1 MIKFRFEYGM
11 ILIYLLLG
19 SGWILFSDELT
30 ELLAPNPEVAA
41 HFQTYKGL
49 FYVFVTAFL
58 FYGFLRKHLQKLRK
72 AEEKALESDRLKS
85 GFLANVSHEIRT
97 PMNGVM
103 GFAELL
109 KDESLTNEQRLEYI
123 SVIERSGER
132 MLDLIN
138 DIVNISMI
146 DTEQVRLHLSNVDTS
161 ELVTSLAALFEP
173 AAIEKGVSLKFSPCS
188 GDGMVGNLL
197 LDREKVI
204 CVLSI
209 LIKNALKYT
218 SNGSIEVS
226 CRREADIVRFT
237 VKDTGI
243 GIPEGQLEA
252 IFNRFVQ
259 VNMSYTKTYDGAGL
273 GLAIAKSFV
282 EIMGG
287 KIWAES
293 YQGSGSIF
301 NFTIPYKTS
310 KDLIK

>member
-11 ILIYLLLG
+11 ILIYLLIG
-19 SGWILFSDELT
+19 SGWIFFSDELT
-30 ELLAPNPEVAA
+30 ELLAPNPETAA

-49 FYVFVTAFL
+49 FYVFVTALL

-109 KDESLTNEQRLEYI
+109 KDESLSREQQLEYI
-123 SVIERSGER
+123 SVIEKSGER

-146 DTEQVRLHLSNVDTS
+146 DTGQIKLHLSNVETA
-161 ELVTSLAALFEP
+161 ELLTSLTALFEP
-173 AAIEKGVSLKFSPCS
+173 AAREKGVSLKFSQCS
-188 GDGMVGNLL
+188 ENEAVSNLL

-209 LIKNALKYT
+209 LLKNALKYT
-218 SNGSIEVS
+218 TKGSIEVS
-226 CRREADIVRFT
+226 CRKEADIVRFT

-243 GIPEGQLEA
+243 GIPEDQLEA
-252 IFNRFVQ
+252 IFNKFVQ

-273 GLAIAKSFV
+273 GLAIARSFV

-293 YQGSGSIF
+293 NQGRGSIF
-301 NFTIPYKTS
+301 NFTVPYKTS
-310 KDLIK
+310 

>member
-11 ILIYLLLG
+11 ILVYLLIG
-19 SGWILFSDELT
+19 SGWIFFSDELT
-30 ELLAPNPEVAA
+30 ELLAPNPETAA

-49 FYVFVTAFL
+49 FYVFVTALL
-58 FYGFLRKHLQKLRK
+58 FYGFLSKHLQKLRK

-109 KDESLTNEQRLEYI
+109 KDESLSREQQLEYI
-123 SVIERSGER
+123 SVIEKSGER

-146 DTEQVRLHLSNVDTS
+146 DTGQIKLHLSNVETA
-161 ELVTSLAALFEP
+161 ELLTSLTALFEP
-173 AAIEKGVSLKFSPCS
+173 AAREKGVSLKFSQCS
-188 GDGMVGNLL
+188 ENETVSNLL

-209 LIKNALKYT
+209 LLKNALKYT
-218 SNGSIEVS
+218 TKGSIEVS
-226 CRREADIVRFT
+226 CRKEADIVRFT

-243 GIPEGQLEA
+243 GIPENQLEA
-252 IFNRFVQ
+252 IFKKFVQ

-273 GLAIAKSFV
+273 GLAIARSFV

-301 NFTIPYKTS
+301 NFTVPYKTS
-310 KDLIK
+310 

>member
-11 ILIYLLLG
+11 ILIYLLIG
-19 SGWILFSDELT
+19 SGWIFFSDELT
-30 ELLAPNPEVAA
+30 ELLAPNPETAA

-49 FYVFVTAFL
+49 FYVFVTALL
-58 FYGFLRKHLQKLRK
+58 FYGFLSKHLQKLRK

-109 KDESLTNEQRLEYI
+109 KDESLSREQQLEYI
-123 SVIERSGER
+123 SVIEKSGER

-146 DTEQVRLHLSNVDTS
+146 DTGQIKLHLSNVETA
-161 ELVTSLAALFEP
+161 ELLTSLTALFEP
-173 AAIEKGVSLKFSPCS
+173 AAREKGVSLKFSQCS
-188 GDGMVGNLL
+188 ENEAVSNLL

-209 LIKNALKYT
+209 LLKNALKYT
-218 SNGSIEVS
+218 TKGSIEVS
-226 CRREADIVRFT
+226 CRKEADIVRFT

-243 GIPEGQLEA
+243 GIPENQLEA
-252 IFNRFVQ
+252 IFKKFVQ

-273 GLAIAKSFV
+273 GLAIARSFV

-293 YQGSGSIF
+293 YQGRGSIF
-301 NFTIPYKTS
+301 NFTVPYKTS
-310 KDLIK
+310 

>member
-11 ILIYLLLG
+11 ILVYLLIG
-19 SGWILFSDELT
+19 SGWIFFSDELT
-30 ELLAPNPEVAA
+30 ELLAPNPETAA

-49 FYVFVTAFL
+49 FYVFVTALL
-58 FYGFLRKHLQKLRK
+58 FYGFLSKHLQKLRK

-85 GFLANVSHEIRT
+85 VFLANVSHEIRT

-109 KDESLTNEQRLEYI
+109 KDESLSREQQLEYI
-123 SVIERSGER
+123 SVIEKSGER

-146 DTEQVRLHLSNVDTS
+146 DTGQIKLHLSNVETA
-161 ELVTSLAALFEP
+161 ELLTSLTALFEP
-173 AAIEKGVSLKFSPCS
+173 AAREKGVSLKFSQCS
-188 GDGMVGNLL
+188 ENEAVSNLL

-209 LIKNALKYT
+209 LLKNALKYT
-218 SNGSIEVS
+218 TKGSIEVS
-226 CRREADIVRFT
+226 CRKEADIVRFT

-243 GIPEGQLEA
+243 GIPENQLEA
-252 IFNRFVQ
+252 IFKKFVQ

-273 GLAIAKSFV
+273 GLAIARSFV